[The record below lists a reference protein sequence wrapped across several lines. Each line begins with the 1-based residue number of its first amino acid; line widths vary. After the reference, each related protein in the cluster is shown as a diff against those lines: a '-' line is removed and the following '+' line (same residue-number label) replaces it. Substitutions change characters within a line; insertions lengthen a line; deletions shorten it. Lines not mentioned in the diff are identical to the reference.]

1 MRNKLL
7 IYIFVLATV
16 ELVASSCKKD
26 FLQTN
31 PAGEFLQSNYY
42 QTGAQVYTGV
52 VAAYSPLAFQ
62 YVNQYTDEYI
72 DKQMVSNTLSDECYA
87 GGGGATDVP
96 GLQACNTYSLNAAV
110 GPQAVLFVRNFTG
123 IYRANLI
130 LQVLSNG
137 SSISGLSAGDK
148 SRYIAEMKWLRAY
161 YYFDLVRLFK
171 NVPLFTT
178 PVPSSQYFSATQATS
193 AAVYAQIEKDL
204 NDAIPGLPPI
214 VSASD
219 NGRVSQGAAMA
230 LLGKVILYQN
240 NIGRM
245 LEAASWFEK
254 VNSSGIYQLQSNFAN
269 IFDPANKFNSESI
282 FEITHSF
289 NVGNDWSNLEG
300 VTGNIYTQMVG
311 PRTYTGPKYYS
322 AGWSFSPIIPAFQQ
336 FMHNDPRYKYT
347 ILDVDSLTK
356 ATNSGYIKGY
366 QNTGFF
372 IKKFAPLA
380 QYASTTGNQ
389 ALNFTNDYIEI
400 RLADTYLM
408 EAESIVR
415 GGGALSSA
423 QNYLD
428 MVRARVGLPSIPVTL
443 PNIYNERALELA
455 TEGHRWFDLVR
466 TGQAAAVLSSKG
478 FMSGKNEILPIPL
491 DELNNTKLVQNPG
504 YN

>member
-1 MRNKLL
+1 
-7 IYIFVLATV
+7 
-16 ELVASSCKKD
+16 
-26 FLQTN
+26 
-31 PAGEFLQSNYY
+31 
-42 QTGAQVYTGV
+42 
-52 VAAYSPLAFQ
+52 
-62 YVNQYTDEYI
+62 
-72 DKQMVSNTLSDECYA
+72 
-87 GGGGATDVP
+87 
-96 GLQACNTYSLNAAV
+96 
-110 GPQAVLFVRNFTG
+110 
-123 IYRANLI
+123 
-130 LQVLSNG
+130 
-137 SSISGLSAGDK
+137 
-148 SRYIAEMKWLRAY
+148 
-161 YYFDLVRLFK
+161 
-171 NVPLFTT
+171 
-178 PVPSSQYFSATQATS
+178 
-193 AAVYAQIEKDL
+193 
-204 NDAIPGLPPI
+204 
-214 VSASD
+214 
-219 NGRVSQGAAMA
+219 
-230 LLGKVILYQN
+230 
-240 NIGRM
+240 M

-311 PRTYTGPKYYS
+311 PRTYTGTKYYS

>member
-1 MRNKLL
+1 MKNKLL
-7 IYIFVLATV
+7 IYILVLATV
-16 ELVASSCKKD
+16 ELIASSCKKE
-26 FLQTN
+26 FLQTD

-42 QTGAQVYTGV
+42 QTSAQVYTGV
-52 VAAYSPLAFQ
+52 VAAYAPLGFQ
-62 YVNQYTDEYI
+62 YVNQYAGEYI
-72 DKQMVSNTLSDECYA
+72 DKQMVANTLGDECYA

-96 GLQACNTYSLNAAV
+96 GLQACNNYSLSAAV
-110 GPQAVLFVRNFTG
+110 GPQAVLFVRNYTG

-137 SSISGLSAGDK
+137 SSISGLTAGDK
-148 SRYIAEMKWLRAY
+148 SRYIAEMKCLRAY

-178 PVPSSQYFSATQATS
+178 PVPSSQYFSATQSSPTAI
-193 AAVYAQIEKDL
+193 YAQIEKDL
-204 NDAIPGLPPI
+204 NDAVTGLPPI
-214 VSASD
+214 ISASD
-219 NGRVSQGAAMA
+219 YGRVSQGAAMA

-240 NIGRM
+240 NTGRM
-245 LEAASWFEK
+245 MEAASWFEK

-300 VTGNIYTQMVG
+300 VTGNMYTQMVG

-322 AGWSFSPIIPAFQQ
+322 AGWSFNPITPAFQQ
-336 FMHNDPRYKYT
+336 FMHNDPRYKNT

-356 ATNSGYIKGY
+356 ATNSGYIKGF

-372 IKKFAPLA
+372 IKKYAPLA

-408 EAESIVR
+408 EAEAIVR
-415 GGGALSSA
+415 GGGTLATA

-428 MVRARVGLPSIPVTL
+428 MVRARVGLPSIPATL
-443 PNIYNERALELA
+443 ANIYNERTLELA

-466 TGQAAAVLSSKG
+466 TGQAATVLSSKG
-478 FMSGKNEILPIPL
+478 FKSGTNEILPIPL
-491 DELNNTKLVQNPG
+491 DELSNTKLVQNPG